1 MVADKRY
8 FAQRE
13 SKEKAEILL
22 GKANSWFNTM
32 ESNGYL
38 EKLRQSWSAY
48 YGMYYNSFSESH
60 KITFSG
66 DQSELVNMSVNHL
79 RNIGEHMNNMIT
91 SVRPTMEARSV
102 NSDAKSV
109 IQTKLANGI
118 LDYYFREKRLEK
130 YLERSV
136 ESAIVLAGG
145 FIKMEWNA
153 TSGEIHDY
161 SEELQQNIY
170 EGDLEFT
177 NLSPFD
183 VYFDGNKED
192 DNFDWITCRA
202 FKNRYDLIAK
212 YPELENE
219 ILRLPSKN
227 EYEYMDT
234 NSLIM
239 EETDLV
245 AIYEFY
251 HRRTE
256 SMPEGNYMLFLSKDA
271 ILSDVALPYRKIPVY
286 RIAPS
291 YILGTPYGYTP
302 LFDLLPIQD
311 GINSLHSTI
320 LSNQNALG
328 LANILVPRNSD
339 IDFSELGSGLNVI
352 EYNIQ
357 PGGGKPEP
365 MNLLN
370 TPREIFEYLAM
381 LEKGMETISGIN
393 SVTRGNPEAS
403 LKSGTALALVQ
414 SMAIQFISRLQRS
427 YVQLV
432 EDVGSGIIDI
442 LKDYAQTPRIV
453 NIVGKY
459 NKTYVQQFVGEDI
472 GDITRVIADVSN
484 PLSKTTAG
492 RVQMAEQM
500 LQMGVIKNPQDY
512 MAVINTGELETLTDD
527 TQRQIF
533 LARIE
538 NEKMM
543 AMEEALVV
551 FTDDHAYHIQE
562 HANLTA
568 DPDLRYNAE
577 LMQLVYTHIQEH
589 ITQLRN
595 TDPDILAI
603 LKQQPLGPVGG
614 TPANQ
619 PNQQPNQ
626 GNTQLPPQGPPQ
638 PTEMG
643 AAPDQLPNPAS
654 PPAPFK
660 NLPTDPA
667 QGTPQ
672 QGS

>member
-1 MVADKRY
+1 MAADKRY

-13 SKEKAEILL
+13 SSEKAEILL
-22 GKANSWFNTM
+22 SKANSWFNTM

-38 EKLRQSWSAY
+38 EKLRSSWSAY
-48 YGMYYNSFSESH
+48 YGMYYSSFSNSH

-66 DQSELVNMSVNHL
+66 DQAELVNISVNHL

-102 NSDAKSV
+102 NSDAKSI

-130 YLERSV
+130 FLERAV

-145 FIKMEWNA
+145 YIKMEWNA
-153 TSGEIHDY
+153 TSGEIVDF
-161 SEELQQNIY
+161 SEELNAPIY

-183 VYFDGNKED
+183 VYYDGNKED
-192 DNFDWITCRA
+192 DYLDWMVVRG
-202 FKNRYDLIAK
+202 FRNRYDLIAK
-212 YPELENE
+212 YPELEGE

-234 NSLIM
+234 SSLIM

-245 AIYEFY
+245 AVYEFY

-256 SMPEGNYMLFLSKDA
+256 AMPQGNYMLFLSKDA
-271 ILSDVALPYRKIPVY
+271 VLTDVDLPYRKIPVY

-352 EYNIQ
+352 EYNAQ
-357 PGGGKPEP
+357 VGKPEAL
-365 MNLLN
+365 NLLQ
-370 TPREIFEYLAM
+370 TPKEIFEYLTM
-381 LEKGMETISGIN
+381 LEKAMETISGVS

-414 SMAIQFISRLQRS
+414 SMAIQFMSRLQRS
-427 YVQLV
+427 YVQLI
-432 EDVGSGIIDI
+432 EDVGTGIIDI

-459 NKTYVQQFVGEDI
+459 NKTYVQDFTGDDI
-472 GDITRVIADVSN
+472 DGISRVIADVSN
-484 PLSKTTAG
+484 PLAKTVAG

-512 MAVINTGELETLTDD
+512 MSVINTGEIETLTDD
-527 TQRQIF
+527 TQRQIT

-543 AMEEALVV
+543 NLEEALVI
-551 FTDDHAYHIQE
+551 FTDDHAYHIME
-562 HANLTA
+562 HSNLTA
-568 DPDLRYNAE
+568 DPDLRYNSE
-577 LMQLVYTHIQEH
+577 LMQLVYNHIQEH
-589 ITQLRN
+589 IDQLRN
-595 TDPDILAI
+595 TDPDLLAI
-603 LKQQPLGPVGG
+603 LKQQPLGPLGG

-619 PNQQPNQ
+619 PNLDPNQ
-626 GNTQLPPQGPPQ
+626 GNTQLPPQTNDPLAPQ
-638 PTEMG
+638 QMG
-643 AAPDQLPNPAS
+643 AAPELLPQPAQ
-654 PPAPFK
+654 PPGEFQ

-667 QGTPQ
+667 MTAQ
-672 QGS
+672 